1 MTGLEFKI
9 NAYKALKDICPKN
22 QRSQNPTL
30 DGLACDIYNIIE
42 GVVVTFQQCGRT
54 THVSLGT
61 NIHTADVEE
70 ILRTHWDSLFPSNS
84 AQKNA
89 INKAIGTHL

>member
-9 NAYKALKDICPKN
+9 NAYKALKNICPKN

-42 GVVVTFQQCGRT
+42 GVVVTFQQ
-54 THVSLGT
+54 
-61 NIHTADVEE
+61 
-70 ILRTHWDSLFPSNS
+70 
-84 AQKNA
+84 
-89 INKAIGTHL
+89 